1 MLQQV
6 ECEDIEEGTTDAEQY
21 IYFNPDRPTDHTNY
35 DLGDD
40 LGVANTT
47 VEITSHA
54 KRMVEDEFHNLIRC
68 LNVYHLDL
76 HPFLHINVCGDLEK
90 QPLQQQI
97 FLHLHHQSEM

>member
-1 MLQQV
+1 LAPGTQQV

-54 KRMVEDEFHNLIRC
+54 KRMVLSTVLCTVWYIC
-68 LNVYHLDL
+68 SNVSQSFLRFSPSSL
-76 HPFLHINVCGDLEK
+76 HG
-90 QPLQQQI
+90 
-97 FLHLHHQSEM
+97 